1 MPHRCTRCGK
11 IYEDGDVRILNGC
24 ECGNNKFEYI
34 PRERKERKEGEKIEI
49 VRIISP
55 GCYEINLENAFKKE
69 GIILKK
75 IHDVGTCFASDGR
88 LSIAILPADEK
99 RTASMIIGMHKENGH
114 ISIVM
119 KPKKAAYLGLAIT
132 KMIMSLIEV

>member
-1 MPHRCTRCGK
+1 MFTMK
-11 IYEDGDVRILNGC
+11 I
-24 ECGNNKFEYI
+24 K
-34 PRERKERKEGEKIEI
+34 EKILYVKCVEDNIVLELKKENGEEI
-49 VRIISP
+49 SSMTLDKESASLFVVLLNE
-55 GCYEINLENAFKKE
+55 GVVVAEKINKDFKKE

-88 LSIAILPADEK
+88 ISIAILPADEK

>member
-1 MPHRCTRCGK
+1 MFTMK
-11 IYEDGDVRILNGC
+11 I
-24 ECGNNKFEYI
+24 K
-34 PRERKERKEGEKIEI
+34 EKILYVKCVEDNIVLELKKENGEEI
-49 VRIISP
+49 SSMTLDKESASLFVVLLNE
-55 GCYEINLENAFKKE
+55 GVVVAEKINKDFKKE